1 MPNTITSPAYSFV
14 NFNSPTLYCGD
25 EAPFPLPAPITG
37 VGFQVNVADA
47 TDPAS
52 VYWLGICTPE
62 CTLIA
67 RTGLQA
73 TELCNLYTWQNVYSG
88 AASWPTADKYPVIAN
103 TCYGYSTTL
112 GETPYAYATEEELLA
127 AISEFIGIT
136 VTSFDAFEACCPLQ
150 LEMCI
155 LIQDVDGAFYGNV
168 LSPAI
173 SKMAFVDANFAVSN
187 YVLNGVCFKYCV
199 VYYTGEGATTVL
211 ACSQEFIR
219 DDNDC
224 YRTTIK
230 YSGNDNQ
237 FDFVYGNNVYN
248 LVRLPLYL
256 RKPVFPT
263 EERVFKKSD
272 GTYRRQ
278 WAMVEK
284 EWDVTTDYFPEWM
297 HQNLVIALKHDNVV
311 VTSPDAGLTA
321 ETLTQLGSYDIN
333 WQEKEDIYAPANF
346 KLRQPVTGMNRN
358 CRPSST
364 CCIPGSIT
372 FGTDEI
378 YFAVGSNA
386 TGVQVRYKL
395 NTDEDWITRDVEAA
409 TSPLA
414 FDYMPV
420 TICDNTYWEVQL
432 RTQCGGSYSPWSQ
445 TEIYCSPYACGYP
458 VVESISILRIPG
470 GRFISIIMNDNS
482 NIINYSYEILDSSA
496 GSVGTGITPDNEI
509 RSNLILAVSPSWDTP
524 FTYTIDANCS
534 DSSCTIT
541 GVINV
546 DTATNEVV
554 SWTQVEV

>member
-14 NFNSPTLYCGD
+14 NFNDPTLYCGD
-25 EAPFPLPAPITG
+25 EAPFPLPAPLFG
-37 VGFQVNVADA
+37 VGFQVGISQSTFDADVYRLGLCSEDCDLIVA
-47 TDPAS
+47 TD
-52 VYWLGICTPE
+52 VW
-62 CTLIA
+62 
-67 RTGLQA
+67 A
-73 TELCNLYTWQNVYSG
+73 TELCAQYYWENFYSG
-88 AASWPTADKYPVIAN
+88 AALWPAADKYPVIAN
-103 TCYGYSTTL
+103 TCYGQDNSIGEIPYS
-112 GETPYAYATEEELLA
+112 YATEAELLA
-127 AISEFIGIT
+127 AISDAIGYT
-136 VTSFDAFEACCPLQ
+136 LSDTEPFEVCCPVRTDF
-150 LEMCI
+150 CI
-155 LIQDVDGAFYGNV
+155 IIQDVDGTFYANTL
-168 LSPAI
+168 LSNTTKMSFVDSSLAI
-173 SKMAFVDANFAVSN
+173 SDNI
-187 YVLNGVCFKYCV
+187 LPGQCFKYCV
-199 VYYTGEGATTVL
+199 LFDNGIDPPNIKS
-211 ACSQEFIR
+211 CSQLFVR

-230 YSGNDNQ
+230 YYGNDNQ
-237 FDFVYGNNVYN
+237 FDFAYRNDTYN
-248 LVRLPLYL
+248 LVRLPMFLK
-256 RKPVFPT
+256 KPTYPT
-263 EERVFKKSD
+263 EERVN
-272 GTYRRQ
+272 RQ
-278 WAMVEK
+278 SNGQYKRQSTIIEK
-284 EWDVTTDYFPEWM
+284 EWDVDVDYIPEWM
-297 HQNLVIALKHDNVV
+297 HQMLVVALKHDNVV
-311 VTSPDAGLTA
+311 ITSPDAGLTA
-321 ETLTQLGSYDIN
+321 QALTQIGSYDIN
-333 WQEKEDIYAPANF
+333 WLKDDIYAMANF

-395 NTDEDWITRDVEAA
+395 NTDEEWTTRDVEAA

-420 TICDNTYWEVQL
+420 TICENTYWEVQL

-445 TEIYCSPYACGYP
+445 TEIYRHPLACGYP

-470 GRFISIIMNDNS
+470 GRFISIILNDNS

-509 RSNLILAVSPSWDTP
+509 RSNLILSAGPSWDTP
-524 FTYTIDANCS
+524 FTYTIDANCAA
-534 DSSCTIT
+534 SSCTIT

>member
-1 MPNTITSPAYSFV
+1 MPNIITSPAYSFV
-14 NFNSPTLYCGD
+14 NFNDPTLYCGD
-25 EAPFPLPAPITG
+25 EAPFPLPAPLFG
-37 VGFQVNVADA
+37 VGFQVGISQSTFDADVYRLGLCSEDCDLIVA
-47 TDPAS
+47 TD
-52 VYWLGICTPE
+52 VW
-62 CTLIA
+62 
-67 RTGLQA
+67 A
-73 TELCNLYTWQNVYSG
+73 TELCAQYYWENFYSG

-103 TCYGYSTTL
+103 TCYGQDNSIGEIPYS
-112 GETPYAYATEEELLA
+112 YATEAELLA
-127 AISEFIGIT
+127 AISDAIGYT
-136 VTSFDAFEACCPLQ
+136 LSDTEPFEVCCPVRTDF
-150 LEMCI
+150 CI
-155 LIQDVDGAFYGNV
+155 IIQDVDGAFYANTL
-168 LSPAI
+168 LSNTT
-173 SKMAFVDANFAVSN
+173 KMSFVDASLAISDNI
-187 YVLNGVCFKYCV
+187 LPGQCFKYCV
-199 VYYTGEGATTVL
+199 LFDNGIDPPDIKS
-211 ACSQEFIR
+211 CSQLFVR
-219 DDNDC
+219 DDSDC

-230 YSGNDNQ
+230 YYGNDNQ
-237 FDFVYGNNVYN
+237 FDFVYRNDTYN
-248 LVRLPLYL
+248 LVRLPTYL

-284 EWDVTTDYFPEWM
+284 EWDAVTDYLPEWM
-297 HQNLVIALKHDNVV
+297 HECLVIALKHDNVV

-364 CCIPGSIT
+364 CCFPGSIT

-395 NTDEDWITRDVEAA
+395 NTDEEWTTRDVEAA

-420 TICDNTYWEVQL
+420 TICENTYWEVQL

-445 TEIYCSPYACGYP
+445 TEIYRHPLACGYP
-458 VVESISILRIPG
+458 VVDSVSIDNPSVG
-470 GRFISIIMNDNS
+470 AYFIVITLTNNE
-482 NIINYSYEILDSSA
+482 NIIDYSYEILNASS
-496 GSVGTGITPDNEI
+496 VNKGTGITPN
-509 RSNLILAVSPSWDTP
+509 NNILSDQLTIMGLSAGSPY
-524 FTYTIDANCS
+524 TYTIDANCS

-541 GVINV
+541 GVINIQN
-546 DTATNEVV
+546 NEVV
-554 SWTQVEV
+554 SWTQAEV